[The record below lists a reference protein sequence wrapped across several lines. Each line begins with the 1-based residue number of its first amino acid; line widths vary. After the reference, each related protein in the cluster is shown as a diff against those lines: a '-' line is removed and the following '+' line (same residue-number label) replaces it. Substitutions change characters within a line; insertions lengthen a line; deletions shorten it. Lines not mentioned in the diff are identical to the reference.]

1 MHDFVNKDDKME
13 FYSCLQWNLEETR
26 VYISQVFSSKLQIV
40 IKKLQN
46 KLSSEADK
54 SKIEEEGIIVNI
66 SECMQVFKQSVV
78 VL

>member
-1 MHDFVNKDDKME
+1 
-13 FYSCLQWNLEETR
+13 
-26 VYISQVFSSKLQIV
+26 V

-66 SECMQVFKQSVV
+66 SECMQVFKHSVV

>member
-66 SECMQVFKQSVV
+66 SECMQVFKHSVV